1 MAETSFSRHA
11 SVFMSL
17 SFTSRVCIGMAEEVI
32 GEFDAIQ
39 SVSEEYGVG
48 EPCVLFLTNSRVI
61 VAEFEG
67 LSPVTFLI
75 PVVLVA
81 VAFAGLLLREFLM
94 LLIGMAAAIVS
105 GLLLIAA
112 NYAVRNRR
120 LRRAR
125 RLSPDEIL
133 SLNKS
138 NFDIPY
144 NKIAKIELMR
154 HEEFRGGGGN
164 ILLPSLPEYKWT
176 VDFFMQKVE
185 DRARVFILKGS
196 VSAQFKELIKQYV
209 PEVIEHEPLE
219 KSIFERRG

>member
-1 MAETSFSRHA
+1 M
-11 SVFMSL
+11 V
-17 SFTSRVCIGMAEEVI
+17 EEI
-32 GEFDAIQ
+32 LREFDAIQ
-39 SVSEEYGVG
+39 SVSEEHGIG
-48 EPCVLFLTNSRVI
+48 EPCILFLTNSRVI

-67 LSPVTFLI
+67 LSSLGL
-75 PVVLVA
+75 LVPLGLFA
-81 VAFAGLLLREFLM
+81 VAFAGLLLRE
-94 LLIGMAAAIVS
+94 LLILLLGLAAAVIS
-105 GLLLIAA
+105 GLLLVAA
-112 NYAVRNRR
+112 NYVVKNRR

-133 SLNKS
+133 GLNQR

-144 NKIAKIELMR
+144 SKIAKVELRR

-176 VDFFMQKVE
+176 VDFFMQSLQ
-185 DRARVFILKGS
+185 DRARIFILKGS
-196 VSAQFKELIKQYV
+196 VTAQFEEHIKQYV